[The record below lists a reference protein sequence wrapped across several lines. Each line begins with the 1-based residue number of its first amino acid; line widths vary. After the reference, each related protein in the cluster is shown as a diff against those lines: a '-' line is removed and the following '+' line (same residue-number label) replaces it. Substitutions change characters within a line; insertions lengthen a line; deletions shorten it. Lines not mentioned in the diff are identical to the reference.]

1 MGRTVSSRFRGI
13 LTPRVALVLG
23 GGGARGFAH
32 LGVLKVFEQ
41 EKVPLDLIVGC
52 SAGAVIATLYAFSGS
67 TEAAERGLVELSH
80 SPGFSDGHYR
90 DIQDIAPLAGGEKRG
105 LFGRL
110 HRTYKLASFF
120 ASTLLKESFVHP
132 KEFERNVAAVIPDRR
147 IEESPIPLAIVA
159 SDLKTGEEIVLRE
172 GPARLAVQASSAI
185 AGVFPP
191 VRVDGRDLVDG
202 GFVDKVPVEVAIRL
216 GADVV
221 LAVNVGLDV
230 EHNGEVE
237 RRGAT
242 ITARANAI
250 MSEALTQIQTRFA
263 DVVICP
269 DVHSV
274 HWADFRSVERAVP
287 LGEAAAR
294 QAMPQVRRALR
305 RGWRRKLIRW
315 MGRWPR
321 RTVVFRP
328 LPESLTPVLPGAA
341 PAPAESHPAARG
353 AAAPAAA
360 ADPPPK
366 AR

>member
-1 MGRTVSSRFRGI
+1 MGGRITSRIRG
-13 LTPRVALVLG
+13 LLKPRVALVLG

-32 LGVLKVFEQ
+32 LGVLKVLEQ
-41 EKVPLDLIVGC
+41 EKVPVDLIVGC
-52 SAGAVIATLYAFSGS
+52 SAGALIGTLYAFSGS
-67 TEAAERGLVELSH
+67 TEAAERGLVEFSH

-90 DIQDIAPLAGGEKRG
+90 DIQAIVPLAGGEKRG
-105 LFGRL
+105 LFSRL
-110 HRTYKLASFF
+110 HRAYKMASFF

-147 IEESPIPLAIVA
+147 LEESPIPLAIVA
-159 SDLKTGEEIVLRE
+159 TDLKTGEEVVLRE

-191 VRVDGRDLVDG
+191 VQVGRRDLVDG

-230 EHNGEVE
+230 DRNGDVQK
-237 RRGAT
+237 RGAT
-242 ITARANAI
+242 ISARANAI
-250 MSEALTQIQTRFA
+250 MSEALTEIQTRFA
-263 DVVICP
+263 DVLICP
-269 DVHSV
+269 DVQSV

-294 QAMPQVRRALR
+294 KAMPQVRKALR
-305 RGWRRKLIRW
+305 RGWRRKLVRIV
-315 MGRWPR
+315 GRWPR

-328 LPESLTPVLPGAA
+328 LSPSFTPALPEAP
-341 PAPAESHPAARG
+341 PAPAETDRAPHAE
-353 AAAPAAA
+353 AAPAAA
-360 ADPPPK
+360 PNSPPK

>member
-1 MGRTVSSRFRGI
+1 MGRRAWGRFRGI

-32 LGVLKVFEQ
+32 LGVLKVLEE
-41 EKVPLDLIVGC
+41 EKVPVDLIVGC
-52 SAGAVIATLYAFSGS
+52 SAGALIGALYAFSGS
-67 TEAAERGLVELSH
+67 TEAAERGLVEFSH

-90 DIQDIAPLAGGEKRG
+90 DIQAIAPLTGGEKRG
-105 LFGRL
+105 FFGRL
-110 HRTYKLASFF
+110 HRVYKLASFF

-132 KEFERNVAAVIPDRR
+132 KEFEQNVAAVIPDRR
-147 IEESPIPLAIVA
+147 LEESPIPLAIVA
-159 SDLKTGEEIVLRE
+159 ADLQTGDEIILRE

-191 VRVDGRDLVDG
+191 VKVDGRDLVDG

-221 LAVNVGLDV
+221 LAVNVSLDV
-230 EHNGEVE
+230 ERNGDVQ

-242 ITARANAI
+242 ISARANAI
-250 MSEALTQIQTRFA
+250 MSETLTQVQTRFA
-263 DVVICP
+263 DVMICP
-269 DVHSV
+269 DVQSV

-305 RGWRRKLIRW
+305 RGWRRKLVRFV
-315 MGRWPR
+315 GRWPR
-321 RTVVFRP
+321 RTVVYRP
-328 LPESLTPVLPGAA
+328 FPESLTPVLPEA
-341 PAPAESHPAARG
+341 PPTPAEPGPTPRG
-353 AAAPAAA
+353 AAA
-360 ADPPPK
+360 DLPPT